1 MMIASLADHAD
12 AIPTIAEWYIDEWEP
27 YYGPGGPGDA
37 EADLASR
44 CCRDVIPAGL
54 VAMDGKQ
61 VVGVVALD
69 LDAVT
74 NLAPSIVGLLVRR
87 DRRGQGIAIA
97 LIGAAEN
104 LAKKLGYSSL
114 YLSTTVLGELLLRR
128 GWSQLGDVR
137 FLNNERGTVYSL
149 EL

>member
-44 CCRDVIPAGL
+44 CSRDAIPAGL

-61 VVGVVALD
+61 VVGVVALA
-69 LDAVT
+69 LDTAT
-74 NLAPSIVGLLVRR
+74 NLSPSIVGLLVRR

-97 LIGAAEN
+97 LIDAAEN
-104 LAKKLGYSSL
+104 LAKRLGYGCL
-114 YLSTTVLGELLLRR
+114 YLSTTVLGGLLLRR
-128 GWSQLGDVR
+128 GWSQRGDVR
-137 FLNNERGTVYSL
+137 FLNDDYGTVYSR